1 MEQLSTIHQPAA
13 FNSSVVGSLANIDDN
28 WIVEQIFSIR
38 ALEASVE
45 RALATSNGQHTASIR
60 RQIEQLERYVAAF
73 EASLE
78 SSKTPT
84 RSLRARAS

>member
-1 MEQLSTIHQPAA
+1 MEQLISNQPAA

-60 RQIEQLERYVAAF
+60 RQIAQLERYVAAF

-78 SSKTPT
+78 SPKTPV